1 MRDVLRVHVLDAQ
14 EDLLDEVGSL
24 LLRKTLLFGNEVEEL
39 TSAKPRG
46 KKIKINISWLEIYV
60 RRVAMNTCAEVYKCV
75 ILLEP

>member
-39 TSAKPRG
+39 ASAKPGGR
-46 KKIKINISWLEIYV
+46 KIKNEWFLTRNLCKACCLE
-60 RRVAMNTCAEVYKCV
+60 
-75 ILLEP
+75 